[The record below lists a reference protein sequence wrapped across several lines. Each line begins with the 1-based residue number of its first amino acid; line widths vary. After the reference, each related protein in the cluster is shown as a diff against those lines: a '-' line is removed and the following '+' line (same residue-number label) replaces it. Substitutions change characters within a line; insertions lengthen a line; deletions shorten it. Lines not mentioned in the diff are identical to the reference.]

1 MPHAT
6 SSPPRSLLQ
15 LGGDLE
21 DLEQALNRSAPR
33 RPLGSGSCSALLKLL
48 PGQRDL
54 LVAHD
59 TWAPYQTMLRIVK
72 KYTLPFRVAP
82 GGMWAGWGGG
92 HTFSPLSPQILTPPT
107 PFSPPSP
114 GSAQIPGSIQ
124 VFSSY
129 PGTIFSGDDFYIL
142 SSGLVGGT
150 WLLRDPPVAPPNP
163 AHPPVSPSPP
173 RR

>member
-1 MPHAT
+1 MGLGSPRGVPHAT
-6 SSPPRSLLQ
+6 SPPPRSLLQ

-72 KYTLPFRVAP
+72 KYTLPFRVVP
-82 GGMWAGWGGG
+82 GGMWAGRGGG
-92 HTFSPLSPQILTPPT
+92 T
-107 PFSPPSP
+107 PFPPFLPKS
-114 GSAQIPGSIQ
+114 
-124 VFSSY
+124 
-129 PGTIFSGDDFYIL
+129 
-142 SSGLVGGT
+142 
-150 WLLRDPPVAPPNP
+150 
-163 AHPPVSPSPP
+163 
-173 RR
+173 

>member
-1 MPHAT
+1 MGLGSPRGVPHAA

-82 GGMWAGWGGG
+82 GGMWAGQGGG
-92 HTFSPLSPQILTPPT
+92 T
-107 PFSPPSP
+107 PFPPFLPKS
-114 GSAQIPGSIQ
+114 
-124 VFSSY
+124 
-129 PGTIFSGDDFYIL
+129 
-142 SSGLVGGT
+142 
-150 WLLRDPPVAPPNP
+150 
-163 AHPPVSPSPP
+163 
-173 RR
+173 